1 MLIINLRQTEFDYIA
16 VKYIINVKKAPVK
29 IKAAK
34 TENKALIYRDK

>member
-29 IKAAK
+29 IKAEKAGKK
-34 TENKALIYRDK
+34 TLVYREK